1 MQSIDLSPWLDR
13 LEHGLDREKP
23 DRGRDRDQ
31 VRDAPRCLDLVFRG
45 RTEPDVRPAVAPVG
59 PEHAGDVLRAL
70 GQELPLERGGGADQ
84 VPEFGP
90 PGLGRSVVED
100 VGHDGAEDAMSRA
113 GGQGLPVPANRL
125 PPVVKRGAH
134 PLGARV
140 PEVATLVVASSG
152 AFGDRGGIAV
162 VAGRAYAQAA
172 KPRIEGGMSPSD
184 QRRAH
189 SREYPSWRE
198 MSGSILRLQQRA
210 E

>member
-1 MQSIDLSPWLDR
+1 MRNTPCR
-13 LEHGLDREKP
+13 LE
-23 DRGRDRDQ
+23 
-31 VRDAPRCLDLVFRG
+31 LVFCG
-45 RTEPDVRPAVAPVG
+45 RAEPDIGPAVAPVG
-59 PEHAGDVLRAL
+59 RKRVRDVLRAL
-70 GQELPLERGGGADQ
+70 GQKLPLERGSGADQ
-84 VPEFGP
+84 VPEVGP

-100 VGHDGAEDAMSRA
+100 VGHAGAEDPMSRA

-140 PEVATLVVASSG
+140 PEVAALAVAAPG
-152 AFGDRGGIAV
+152 APGYRRGVAV
-162 VAGRAYAQAA
+162 VAGRADAQAA
-172 KPRIEGGMSPSD
+172 EPRVEGGMSPSD